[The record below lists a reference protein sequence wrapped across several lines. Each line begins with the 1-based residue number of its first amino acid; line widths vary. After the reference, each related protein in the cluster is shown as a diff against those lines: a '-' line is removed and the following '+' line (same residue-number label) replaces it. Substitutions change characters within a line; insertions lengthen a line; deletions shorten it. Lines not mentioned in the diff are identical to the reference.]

1 VDWVLDL
8 PDRTRLPFVITN
20 ASVMH
25 AARASH
31 QPLDYFIRNMERFK
45 TGEAMENVGD
55 TYLGY

>member
-1 VDWVLDL
+1 MDL